1 MMADLAHALQKTW
14 RSLDNLQHLILA
26 GKFGNAPGKLKPL
39 DGLLVADL
47 REELKTRKIITD
59 GKKKPQLQ
67 SELTELLQ
75 GAQRV
80 PTLLTQ
86 NPTASLTSLNLQN
99 YEILDCEPLHDL
111 KGHYYNLLPEL
122 VALLPSPVQQECKA
136 ILDSTLVKD
145 KTSGALFRAA
155 AIKVLLKLQKTPS
168 VDPILLTL
176 LTTAVKLSEILYL
189 KDSKRTP
196 KRILQLYNCSWLHH
210 ELCLHFMFPPKLQN
224 VTHFFGQYLHDLVV
238 HAPPQYE
245 VVCLRSINAESQE
258 RLFSQAKHI
267 SLRATSRK
275 PENVLPAILLSLQ
288 ARQKSN
294 ETQQSVQKQETIVS
308 SVAKSL
314 PPYQGTT
321 ITKSFIQARTHS
333 WQAHMQRISP
343 FLVCGENVWWAQ
355 TEDMSGYKFFD
366 SDHDEENRSVGP
378 SLLHF
383 SRHTIPDVL
392 KRHTESWKEI
402 QDMTGSCY
410 QLPLSGSTMKM
421 VI

>member
-1 MMADLAHALQKTW
+1 MADLAHALQKTW

-155 AIKVLLKLQKTPS
+155 AIKVLSSYKKHPQL
-168 VDPILLTL
+168 IL
-176 LTTAVKLSEILYL
+176 
-189 KDSKRTP
+189 
-196 KRILQLYNCSWLHH
+196 
-210 ELCLHFMFPPKLQN
+210 
-224 VTHFFGQYLHDLVV
+224 
-238 HAPPQYE
+238 
-245 VVCLRSINAESQE
+245 
-258 RLFSQAKHI
+258 
-267 SLRATSRK
+267 
-275 PENVLPAILLSLQ
+275 
-288 ARQKSN
+288 
-294 ETQQSVQKQETIVS
+294 
-308 SVAKSL
+308 
-314 PPYQGTT
+314 
-321 ITKSFIQARTHS
+321 
-333 WQAHMQRISP
+333 
-343 FLVCGENVWWAQ
+343 
-355 TEDMSGYKFFD
+355 
-366 SDHDEENRSVGP
+366 
-378 SLLHF
+378 
-383 SRHTIPDVL
+383 
-392 KRHTESWKEI
+392 
-402 QDMTGSCY
+402 CY
-410 QLPLSGSTMKM
+410 
-421 VI
+421 